1 MRAKS
6 WLGKILQGSVRM
18 EISDE
23 KHRLA
28 HDQETVE
35 NDQEAVDDQETV
47 ENDQEAI
54 DEYEENRKTR

>member
-35 NDQEAVDDQETV
+35 NDQEA
-47 ENDQEAI
+47 I